1 MHRISVLIDRLFPDR
16 QLFVRAN
23 DHVRFVTLS
32 QRTQLWIAG
41 TSLLV
46 VAWMAASSAMLLMLE
61 RSLDARDARIDR
73 QRIAYEKLLGDVSL
87 YQDKVAQVTQ
97 SLRSRQAY
105 LLGLFEQ
112 GQERESS
119 AEGGGDAA
127 IASAAA
133 GRQAEARAAFQ
144 RHVRQLDGELE
155 AMNDMS
161 VALEGNLADVRQ
173 RLAAAMAERDQVAA
187 ARADL
192 WQRLQDAQRRERG
205 EAERNS
211 TLRDTL
217 ARTLQE
223 LNQAADQRDRAVQ
236 ERDSYKARY
245 AELEREVVEAQE
257 QQQNLVYRLTERAA
271 DSVQEAERIV
281 QLAGIKLAE
290 IIPGKR
296 TPAPAAQGGPFVPV
310 GRSERP
316 MEPTQAALALL
327 DRQLDRWD
335 ALQGLL
341 RAMPFAPPLEE
352 YSVSSTFGA
361 RLDPFT
367 QTSSQ
372 HFGIDL
378 RAPRRTLIHAPAPGT
393 VLFASRKDRY
403 GKLIEID
410 HGMGVVTRYGHLDE
424 MLVKPG
430 DKVGFRT
437 KIGMVGNTG
446 RTSGSHLHY
455 EIVVKGKPLDPARFL
470 EVGRHLFKEAD
481 DAKAGKGVNKVAAKP
496 APKSPSAAGAVKG
509 AVDTMDGE
517 GGDGA
522 SKDGKTARKGK
533 PKSNVARN

>member
-32 QRTQLWIAG
+32 RRTQLWIAG
-41 TSLLV
+41 SSLLV
-46 VAWMAASSAMLLMLE
+46 AAWMVASSAMLLVLG
-61 RSLDARDARIDR
+61 RSLEARDARIDR
-73 QRIAYEKLLGDVSL
+73 QRAAYEKLLGDVSL

-119 AEGGGDAA
+119 AEGGSDAA
-127 IASAAA
+127 AAGAAA

-192 WQRLQDAQRRERG
+192 WQRLEDAQRRERG
-205 EAERNS
+205 EADRNS

-217 ARTLQE
+217 GRTLHE
-223 LNQAADQRDRAVQ
+223 LNQTADQRDRAVQ
-236 ERDSYKARY
+236 ERDAYKARY
-245 AELEREVVEAQE
+245 DELEHEVVEAQE
-257 QQQNLVYRLTERAA
+257 QQQNLIYRLTERAA
-271 DSVQEAERIV
+271 DSVSEAERIV
-281 QLAGIKLAE
+281 HLAGIKLGE

-296 TPAPAAQGGPFVPV
+296 PPAPVAQGGPFVPV

-316 MEPTQAALALL
+316 MEPTQTALALL
-327 DRQLDRWD
+327 DQQLDRWD
-335 ALQGLL
+335 TLHGLL
-341 RAMPFAPPLEE
+341 RAMPFAPPLED
-352 YSVSSTFGA
+352 YTVSSSYGT
-361 RLDPFT
+361 RVDPFT

-378 RAPRRTLIHAPAPGT
+378 RAPRRTIIHAPAPGT

-410 HGMGVVTRYGHLDE
+410 HGMGIVTRYGHLDE

-437 KIGMVGNTG
+437 KIGRVGNTG

-455 EIVVKGKPLDPARFL
+455 EIHVKGKPLDPARFL
-470 EVGRHLFKEAD
+470 EVGRHLYKETD
-481 DAKAGKGVNKVAAKP
+481 EAKVGKGVAKVAAKP
-496 APKSPSAAGAVKG
+496 AAKTASGNDAAKSVQ
-509 AVDTMDGE
+509 DTMDGE
-517 GGDGA
+517 GGDA
-522 SKDGKTARKGK
+522 TPKDGKVAKKGK
-533 PKSNVARN
+533 PRSNVARN